1 MKSDVANLLGVAR
14 FTVSRVST
22 GPPGT
27 IKLASPTADLQ
38 LGNQVQ
44 IKLGYKEWLSFLN
57 PIWHCT
63 RLGILQSMEYINGGW
78 VQGYLL
84 FKEN

>member
-14 FTVSRVST
+14 FTVSWVST

-38 LGNQVQ
+38 LGNQVE
-44 IKLGYKEWLSFLN
+44 IKLGYKE
-57 PIWHCT
+57 
-63 RLGILQSMEYINGGW
+63 
-78 VQGYLL
+78 
-84 FKEN
+84 